1 MEGISETENMADKE
15 QPNNSPLFTKLPAEL
30 RLQIYK
36 EIFEG
41 SRTTYKPSLVIGH
54 RTYRNI
60 LWPTEHRNFLLTCR
74 KAYNEAHDTYWNK
87 TILYGDPG
95 QKDLAFFLRSVVA
108 DFAKPHLKHIRDL
121 CGYLHLWPPVPQC
134 LEEFPNLESIG
145 FRVNVTFNARIKRG
159 GIPLTL
165 QERVE
170 DYFKFTDTEMTKL
183 IHASGPSLVCRIS
196 FSLDTPEGLGLVE
209 GEFNQD
215 QKVMLLSSMLP
226 ATQVSKVL
234 TCCFQ
239 WVCFYNY
246 RTQRILYVD
255 NSTHIDDEAPF
266 FAMVL

>member
-1 MEGISETENMADKE
+1 MEGISDIEYIADKE
-15 QPNNSPLFTKLPAEL
+15 QLNDSPLFTKLPAEL

-60 LWPTEHRNFLLTCR
+60 LWPTDHRNFLLTCH
-74 KAYNEAHDTYWNK
+74 KAYNEAQETYWNK

-95 QKDLAFFLRSVVA
+95 QKDLAFFFRSVVP

-121 CGYLHLWPPVPQC
+121 CGYLDVWPPVPQC
-134 LEEFPNLESIG
+134 LEELPNLESIG
-145 FRVNVTFNARIKRG
+145 FRVNVTFNSRINRG
-159 GIPLTL
+159 GIPLTI

-170 DYFKFTDTEMTKL
+170 GYFTDTEMTKL
-183 IHASGPSLVCRIS
+183 IHASGPSLVCRIF

-209 GEFNQD
+209 GEFDQD
-215 QKVMLLSSMLP
+215 RKVMLLSSTLP
-226 ATQVSKVL
+226 ATKTSKVL

-239 WVCFYNY
+239 
-246 RTQRILYVD
+246 
-255 NSTHIDDEAPF
+255 
-266 FAMVL
+266 